1 MVRIVPASAPA
12 WHLAAVWFEISM
24 NAWNMPMFFF
34 LSGVRWRRSEKAIIN
49 LEYLGYHQTHLRVLS
64 RAVNKDVV

>member
-34 LSGVRWRRSEKAIIN
+34 LSGVRWIRSGETVIN
-49 LEYLGYHQTHLRVLS
+49 VGYHLTHLCVFS
-64 RAVNKDVV
+64 RDL

>member
-1 MVRIVPASAPA
+1 MVRIVPAPAPA

-34 LSGVRWRRSEKAIIN
+34 LSGVRWIREIS
-49 LEYLGYHQTHLRVLS
+49 
-64 RAVNKDVV
+64 D